1 MWVLTAYEENA
12 IKMFEFEDEKEARES
27 FRNYKGT
34 KILSHV
40 IYFNDDLFV
49 TS

>member
-1 MWVLTAYEENA
+1 MWILTAYEEND
-12 IKMFEFEDEKEARES
+12 ITMFEFEEEKEARES
-27 FRNYKGT
+27 FKNYKGT

-40 IYFNDDLFV
+40 IYFNDDIFV